1 MKKEREAKHGKA
13 SQNNN
18 CNSDTRRKRSAMV
31 GLHNQLLA

>member
-18 CNSDTRRKRSAMV
+18 CNSDARRRRTAMA